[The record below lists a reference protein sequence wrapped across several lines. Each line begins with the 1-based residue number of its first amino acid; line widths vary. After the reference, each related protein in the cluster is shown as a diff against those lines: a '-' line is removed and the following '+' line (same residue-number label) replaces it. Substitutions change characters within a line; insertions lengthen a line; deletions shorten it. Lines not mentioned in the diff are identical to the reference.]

1 MSYSLY
7 GIANCDTVKKV
18 RLALEKK
25 GIAYEFIDFKKAPP
39 TTKMIQDWAQFL
51 AGELPVNKR
60 GTTFRK
66 IKTDWEAATGAAQM
80 DLLLQNPSAIK
91 RPILQQGPKVLMI
104 GHEIE
109 TIEKL
114 KA

>member
-18 RLALEKK
+18 RLALEQK
-25 GIAYEFIDFKKAPP
+25 GVAYEFIDFKKTAP
-39 TTKMIQDWAQFL
+39 TKKMLQEWGQFL

-66 IKTDWEAATGAAQM
+66 IKADWEAGNKTAQLE
-80 DLLLQNPSAIK
+80 LLLENPSAIK
-91 RPILQQGPKVLMI
+91 RPILQQGSKVLMI

-109 TIEKL
+109 VIEKL